1 MNNLSNTYVNT
12 ISSRRSV
19 LLVCVLILFISTT
32 AAPLFTKCIAK
43 SYTIE
48 SVAITAQLNTDGS
61 MDIREERTYYFSG
74 AFSYAFY
81 TLPVDRTGGVQ
92 DIRLS
97 EISKVYRL
105 DESGEAATFRVYQ
118 DNQKLEITWYYD
130 ARDEAKTFI
139 IEYRIVGVV
148 TRYEDAAVLYHQFV
162 GTGWDKSTSD
172 VQVRIIPPTGLVK
185 DDVRAW
191 AHGPLHGSVM
201 IREMGEVNADVS
213 PLPLHQ
219 FWEVRALYPPEF
231 FQQAPLKAQAVRAQV
246 LNEEK
251 EWADE
256 ANRRREREFRH
267 REAMQTQKKYG
278 KWIALVL
285 CVIGLAVW
293 WRLYSNF
300 GRRPS
305 VQSQGVTFSGI
316 PSELPPAL
324 LSYLLYNREVAG
336 GALIGTLLDLARRE
350 YVKIEEKIV
359 ERGRS
364 KRKKTHYILRLDR
377 NAYNKNRN
385 PLLPF
390 EASLLAF
397 IFDELAE
404 GADEVDIKLFEKKR
418 SKFSKF
424 FTNWQKDVKEEGKAR
439 NYFNKKSVKA
449 MHYSL
454 GLAGVF
460 FVLTIISAFFIA
472 EWSMMLAATTVAIFI
487 CSFFLLHRNA
497 DAEREARQWKGL
509 KRYLRKYH
517 FRTAN
522 SKDFLQSVDR
532 YLVYGVVLLSNKK
545 VFTALADLIPP
556 EQYSAIVP
564 WFVLYAGH
572 GATHGPQSFGKAVG
586 SLVTTVSNTMSSAA
600 GVGGGASVGGG
611 GGTGGSGGGAG

>member
-1 MNNLSNTYVNT
+1 MNSISTA
-12 ISSRRSV
+12 ISSQRSV
-19 LLVCVLILFISTT
+19 LLVCVVILVISIA
-32 AAPLFTKCIAK
+32 AAPIFTKCIAK

-74 AFSYAFY
+74 AFSYANY

-92 DIRLS
+92 DIRVS

-105 DESGEAATFRVYQ
+105 DESGEAATYRVYQ
-118 DNQKLEITWYYD
+118 DNQKLEITWYYN
-130 ARDEAKTFI
+130 ARDEVKTFI
-139 IEYRIVGVV
+139 IEYRIVDVI
-148 TRYEDAAVLYHQFV
+148 TRYEDAAVLYHKFV

-172 VQVRIIPPTGLVK
+172 VQVRIIPPAGLVK

-191 AHGPLHGSVM
+191 AHGPLHGSVY
-201 IREMGEVNADVS
+201 IHEMGEVTADVS

-219 FWEVRALYPPEF
+219 YWEVRALYPPEF
-231 FQQAPLKAQAVRAQV
+231 FQQAPLKAQAIRTQV
-246 LNEEK
+246 FNEEK

-256 ANRRREREFRH
+256 ANRRRERALKH
-267 REAMQTQKKYG
+267 QAAMETQKKYG
-278 KWIALVL
+278 KWIALVV

-305 VQSQGVTFSGI
+305 VQSQGATFSGI
-316 PSELPPAL
+316 PSDLPPAL

-336 GALIGTLLDLARRE
+336 GALIGTLLDLARRKFVE
-350 YVKIEEKIV
+350 IEEKIV

-364 KRKKTHYILRLDR
+364 KRKKTHYLLRLDR
-377 NAYNKNRN
+377 SAFNMNRN
-385 PLLPF
+385 SLLPF
-390 EASLLAF
+390 EACLLTF

-424 FTNWQKDVKEEGKAR
+424 FTHWQKDVKDEGKAR
-439 NYFNKKSVKA
+439 NYFNEKSVKA
-449 MHYSL
+449 MYYSL
-454 GLAGVF
+454 GLAGLF
-460 FVLTIISAFFIA
+460 FALTIVSAFFIA
-472 EWSMMLAATTVAIFI
+472 EWAILMAVTTIAIFI
-487 CSFFLLHRNA
+487 CSFILLHRNA

-522 SKDFLQSVDR
+522 SKDFLQYVDR

-572 GATHGPQSFGKAVG
+572 GASHGPQSFGEALG
-586 SLVTTVSNTMSSAA
+586 SLMTTVSNTMSSAA